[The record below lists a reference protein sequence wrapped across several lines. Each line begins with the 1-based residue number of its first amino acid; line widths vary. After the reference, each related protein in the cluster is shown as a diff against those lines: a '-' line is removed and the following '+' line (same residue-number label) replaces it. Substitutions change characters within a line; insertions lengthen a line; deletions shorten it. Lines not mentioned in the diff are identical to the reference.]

1 MSQALRSCLAITVAA
16 CLAGCI
22 DPKDQRPGLE
32 LHGEVVQQIPSDW
45 SFTNA
50 NREIEIQVATP
61 YWIPHSVTIWCAAV
75 GGELYV
81 GARNPDSKRW
91 PGWVER
97 DPNVQLRI
105 GDRIYAVRLSQIDA
119 ADEIAQV
126 RRAYVAKYDLPD
138 PPPEGG
144 PPMRYWSVEPRS
156 GT

>member
-1 MSQALRSCLAITVAA
+1 MVTTLRACLAIAVAT
-16 CLAGCI
+16 CLAGCF

-32 LHGEVVQQIPSDW
+32 LRGEVVEQIPSDW

-50 NREIEIQVATP
+50 DREIEIQVATP
-61 YWIPHSVTIWCAAV
+61 YWIPHSVTIWCAAA
-75 GGELYV
+75 GDELYV

-105 GDRIYAVRLSQIDA
+105 GDRIYAVRLSRIDA

-144 PPMRYWSVEPRS
+144 PPMRYWRVEPRS